1 MTIQIC
7 YISHE
12 TYCKRNHLRE
22 TNKVTMKNVT
32 LLAHRSDFCEAP
44 AILTGIV
51 LSSVLMHKN
60 SPVTHMVVTQT
71 RLMHHQVADRG
82 SPVL

>member
-1 MTIQIC
+1 M
-7 YISHE
+7 
-12 TYCKRNHLRE
+12 
-22 TNKVTMKNVT
+22 
-32 LLAHRSDFCEAP
+32 AHRSDFCEAP